1 MSRLPPTLCPV
12 LPVTGQSPW
21 WPVHDSAGTRAL
33 ETAALAAHPPHTL
46 MARAGLA
53 VARLALAAWPT
64 ARRVLALA
72 GPGNNGGDALVAA
85 AHLHQQG
92 WAVQVLLLAD
102 PSRLPPDASWA
113 LDHAQLAGVQVV
125 SQLEQAAP
133 ADLVIDGLLG
143 LGARRAPEGVLA
155 EAIAWLNASRLPVL
169 AVDLPSGLDGDRGI
183 SLGTA
188 AVRATHTLALLTL
201 KPGLF
206 TAQGRDHAGRVWLD
220 TLGQPAPREGSLSL
234 IGTPAAVAAAHDSHK
249 GRFGDLLVVGGA
261 PGMAGAAALAARA
274 GLAAGAGRVYLGLLD
289 PGAASDPTRPELMA
303 RPVDELLQTAWLQER
318 TLVMGCGGGEAVR
331 ARLPAA
337 LAHAARLLLDADAL
351 NAIAADP
358 GLRQALAARGRQDQP
373 TVLTPHPLEAARL
386 LQRPV
391 AAVQADRLAA
401 ARQLATDLCSVVVL
415 KGSGTVIA
423 QPDGRCALNATGNA
437 RLATAGT
444 GDVLAG
450 WIGGLWARHQS
461 NAFDAAAAA
470 VWRHGLAAE
479 LARGDAAGPLP
490 AADLVAAMQR
500 A

>member
-1 MSRLPPTLCPV
+1 MNPSPSTPFPV
-12 LPVTGQSPW
+12 LPVNRHSPW
-21 WPVHDSAGTRAL
+21 RPLHDTTGTRAL
-33 ETAALAAHPPHTL
+33 EAAALAAHPPHTL

-53 VARLALAAWPT
+53 VARLARAAWPG
-64 ARRVLALA
+64 AQRVLALA

-85 AHLHQQG
+85 GHLQRQG
-92 WAVQVLLLAD
+92 CDVQVLLLAD
-102 PSRLPPDASWA
+102 PDRLPSDAAWA
-113 LDHAQLAGVQVV
+113 LDQARSAGVRI
-125 SQLEQAAP
+125 SNRLDQATA
-133 ADLVIDGLLG
+133 ADGVIDGLLG
-143 LGARRAPEGVLA
+143 LGARRAPDGVIA
-155 EAIAWLNASRLPVL
+155 EAIAWLNGSGLPVL
-169 AVDLPSGLDGDRGI
+169 AVDLPSGLDGDCGTA
-183 SLGTA
+183 LGTA

-220 TLGQPAPREGSLSL
+220 TLGLRDTGASPLSLVGAPAPQ
-234 IGTPAAVAAAHDSHK
+234 TAPHDSHK

-289 PGAASDPTRPELMA
+289 PGAASDSARPELMVRGA
-303 RPVDELLQTAWLQER
+303 DDLLQAASLQER

-331 ARLPAA
+331 AGLPVA
-337 LAHAARLLLDADAL
+337 LAHAARLVLDADAL
-351 NAIAADP
+351 NALAADP
-358 GLRQALAARGRQDQP
+358 ALRLALAARGRHGLP

-386 LQRPV
+386 LQQPV

-401 ARQLATDLCSVVVL
+401 ARQLAADFDCVVVL

-423 QPDGRCALNATGNA
+423 QPDGRCAINATGNA

-450 WIGGLWARHQS
+450 WMGGLWCRDGAH
-461 NAFDAAAAA
+461 AADAAAAA

-479 LARGDAAGPLP
+479 LGTGDPGGPLL
-490 AADLVAAMQR
+490 AADLVAAMQQV
-500 A
+500 